1 MGRDRRM
8 RKKDFGGKRGDDKEE
23 VGIKGTLYTV
33 CVIVLLGVIAFF
45 GTILIYNKNL
55 EKVYGDLEMQELG
68 QNPIDDYNPAEEAS
82 SEIGK
87 TVNEAQETEETNAE
101 SEEQNLTKQEIE
113 DPSHTG
119 DEETV
124 PQEQNLEE
132 TEEQKQEVKP
142 QEVPDPIFE
151 MPVAGEVKKEFAND
165 SLVYSET
172 LKEWVTHTGI
182 DIEADKAT
190 VVKAAEAGK
199 VTAIKNDPRYGITVI
214 IEHVNGYETRY
225 ANLLTA
231 EFVNVGEE
239 VTKGQTIGTVGDTA
253 TFEVLDNYHLHFEIL
268 KNGEYQNPS
277 WFLNM

>member
-1 MGRDRRM
+1 MGRDRRI

-33 CVIVLLGVIAFF
+33 CVIVLLGIIAFF

-68 QNPIDDYNPAEEAS
+68 QHD
-82 SEIGK
+82 
-87 TVNEAQETEETNAE
+87 
-101 SEEQNLTKQEIE
+101 L
-113 DPSHTG
+113 
-119 DEETV
+119 DEETA
-124 PQEQNLEE
+124 PQEQNVEE
-132 TEEQKQEVKP
+132 TEEPEQEAEP
-142 QEVPDPIFE
+142 QVVPDPIFE
-151 MPVAGEVKKEFAND
+151 MPVAGEVKKIFAND

-268 KNGEYQNPS
+268 KNGEYQDPS
-277 WFLNM
+277 WFLNT